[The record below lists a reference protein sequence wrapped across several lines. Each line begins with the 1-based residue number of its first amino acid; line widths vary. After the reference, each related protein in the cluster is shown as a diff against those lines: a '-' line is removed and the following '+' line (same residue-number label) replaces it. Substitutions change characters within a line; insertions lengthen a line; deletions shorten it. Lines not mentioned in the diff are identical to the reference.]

1 MTRLLPCFTVAV
13 ATATATTTRVT
24 MDDEPAFFAAAL
36 ARDDAAARWR
46 AEASAAN
53 VRALGVAPGRVV
65 LLFAAPALS
74 EEARA
79 LAALGYRVEAYDL
92 VGDEAADV
100 ELRLFDRGREP
111 RARALGKADPA
122 HGRRG
127 GPLRRPHAGGRGGDV
142 RLLQER
148 VGAAVAGPRALPRS
162 RRVRLR
168 AAPRAYATLTLRRRE
183 PPQVTDTSAS
193 LFYVEVMRDLIA
205 KGLPGGFDACDAAL
219 YADEPKLM
227 HKYTRGDGGVVYEYY
242 ARENAQSETV
252 CGARCFVRERF
263 THVNITDVALEGTTE
278 STRREAP
285 GVAER
290 EGPCAA
296 LCPGG

>member
-1 MTRLLPCFTVAV
+1 MMTRLLPCFTVAV

-100 ELRLFDRGREP
+100 EL
-111 RARALGKADPA
+111 
-122 HGRRG
+122 
-127 GPLRRPHAGGRGGDV
+127 
-142 RLLQER
+142 
-148 VGAAVAGPRALPRS
+148 
-162 RRVRLR
+162 
-168 AAPRAYATLTLRRRE
+168 
-183 PPQVTDTSAS
+183 
-193 LFYVEVMRDLIA
+193 
-205 KGLPGGFDACDAAL
+205 PGGFDACDAAL

>member
-1 MTRLLPCFTVAV
+1 
-13 ATATATTTRVT
+13 
-24 MDDEPAFFAAAL
+24 
-36 ARDDAAARWR
+36 
-46 AEASAAN
+46 
-53 VRALGVAPGRVV
+53 
-65 LLFAAPALS
+65 
-74 EEARA
+74 
-79 LAALGYRVEAYDL
+79 
-92 VGDEAADV
+92 
-100 ELRLFDRGREP
+100 
-111 RARALGKADPA
+111 
-122 HGRRG
+122 
-127 GPLRRPHAGGRGGDV
+127 
-142 RLLQER
+142 
-148 VGAAVAGPRALPRS
+148 
-162 RRVRLR
+162 
-168 AAPRAYATLTLRRRE
+168 
-183 PPQVTDTSAS
+183 
-193 LFYVEVMRDLIA
+193 MRDLIA

-285 GVAER
+285 GAAER

>member
-1 MTRLLPCFTVAV
+1 MCIRDSSRRW
-13 ATATATTTRVT
+13 ATASRPTTSSVT
-24 MDDEPAFFAAAL
+24 
-36 ARDDAAARWR
+36 
-46 AEASAAN
+46 
-53 VRALGVAPGRVV
+53 
-65 LLFAAPALS
+65 
-74 EEARA
+74 
-79 LAALGYRVEAYDL
+79 
-92 VGDEAADV
+92 
-100 ELRLFDRGREP
+100 
-111 RARALGKADPA
+111 
-122 HGRRG
+122 
-127 GPLRRPHAGGRGGDV
+127 RRP
-142 RLLQER
+142 
-148 VGAAVAGPRALPRS
+148 
-162 RRVRLR
+162 
-168 AAPRAYATLTLRRRE
+168 
-183 PPQVTDTSAS
+183 TSS
-193 LFYVEVMRDLIA
+193 
-205 KGLPGGFDACDAAL
+205 CDAAL

>member
-1 MTRLLPCFTVAV
+1 
-13 ATATATTTRVT
+13 
-24 MDDEPAFFAAAL
+24 
-36 ARDDAAARWR
+36 
-46 AEASAAN
+46 
-53 VRALGVAPGRVV
+53 
-65 LLFAAPALS
+65 
-74 EEARA
+74 
-79 LAALGYRVEAYDL
+79 
-92 VGDEAADV
+92 
-100 ELRLFDRGREP
+100 
-111 RARALGKADPA
+111 
-122 HGRRG
+122 
-127 GPLRRPHAGGRGGDV
+127 
-142 RLLQER
+142 
-148 VGAAVAGPRALPRS
+148 
-162 RRVRLR
+162 
-168 AAPRAYATLTLRRRE
+168 
-183 PPQVTDTSAS
+183 
-193 LFYVEVMRDLIA
+193 MRDLIA

-296 LCPGG
+296 LCPGVVGGNRYTRAQLGGGSNLGRARRSCPATPPRSRRRAGPTRPRRSPPRRSR